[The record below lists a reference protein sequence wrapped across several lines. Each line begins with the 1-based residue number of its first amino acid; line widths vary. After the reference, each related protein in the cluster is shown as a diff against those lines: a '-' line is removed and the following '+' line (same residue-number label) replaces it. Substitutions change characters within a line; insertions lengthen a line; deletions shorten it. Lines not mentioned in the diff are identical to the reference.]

1 MVSPSPIYS
10 KYGHFCLQEV
20 RFVSFVVFHDDMRDL
35 HSGNTQISYFLRS
48 RRALRCVFD
57 AWIYDIPTQSISYTC
72 VYTICSR
79 HTEALSTSSAS
90 NALCGIS
97 YETPETLDMRS
108 EHKPPQPSKKSQLIL
123 PLQPRVSCLHPLP
136 AVSLMIYLMRHLGG
150 LSLTPRPYELTG
162 GGRGGH
168 HINFP
173 TCPSI
178 AA

>member
-1 MVSPSPIYS
+1 MIDRSLPWYLPPIYS

-108 EHKPPQPSKKSQLIL
+108 EHKPPPTLQKVTANPAPAAPCQLSAPPS
-123 PLQPRVSCLHPLP
+123 SCLPNDIP
-136 AVSLMIYLMRHLGG
+136 NETSGGSLSH
-150 LSLTPRPYELTG
+150 TETV
-162 GGRGGH
+162 
-168 HINFP
+168 
-173 TCPSI
+173 
-178 AA
+178 